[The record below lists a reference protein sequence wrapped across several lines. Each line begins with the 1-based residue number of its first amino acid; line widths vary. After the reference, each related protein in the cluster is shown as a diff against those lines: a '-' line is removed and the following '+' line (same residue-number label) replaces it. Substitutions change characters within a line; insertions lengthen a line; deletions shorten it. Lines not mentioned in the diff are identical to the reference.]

1 MPLAASTDIHMCHV
15 GLDVLSIVRRLYTE
29 SEQCSVQLNQYRHF
43 SNSVSLFPSA
53 SLLRMLTFTNWSS
66 DQPATPPGILLQP
79 FSISSTSTTPR
90 ATPLPSLSVPSN
102 PKWIASIVAFAVASI
117 SAWHVYLLALVL
129 TSFAHLHPSEA
140 SDTRQTSNAPDYE
153 SFHHHR
159 SSEGVLEWTSDNPKR
174 HSVEDVDVACN
185 DSLRMPIV
193 DLWPIADWNEL
204 NQLAF
209 PCNGF
214 RPVNQLSSKGN
225 MSWLDYEDGSHLRSP
240 ARLPI
245 QPDLLSLSTLNLN
258 TTHSKESPLTAAST
272 VNQSWLATNLSQLA
286 TNLSSFVTNQQ
297 VNGTTTSRHNL
308 SELSIN
314 GASFGNGTQ
323 VIVLEP
329 DLRVHHPILAV
340 ILAFICVVVVFG
352 NVLTMVSIFKERY
365 LHTVTNYFVA
375 SLAFSDCLVGALVMP
390 FSVVLEVIF
399 FRFLINCWR
408 KC

>member
-1 MPLAASTDIHMCHV
+1 MPPLAASTDIHMCHV

-29 SEQCSVQLNQYRHF
+29 SEKCSVQMNQYRHF
-43 SNSVSLFPSA
+43 ENSVSPFPSA
-53 SLLRMLTFTNWSS
+53 RLLRMLTFTNWSIGQS
-66 DQPATPPGILLQP
+66 TTPPGTLLQP
-79 FSISSTSTTPR
+79 FYISSTSTTPR
-90 ATPLPSLSVPSN
+90 ATPLPSSPVPST
-102 PKWIASIVAFAVASI
+102 PKWIASIIAFAVASI
-117 SAWHVYLLALVL
+117 SARHIYLLALVL
-129 TSFAHLHPSEA
+129 TSLAHLHPSEA
-140 SDTRQTSNAPDYE
+140 SDIRQTSNAPDYE
-153 SFHHHR
+153 PFHHHR
-159 SSEGVLEWTSDNPKR
+159 SSEGVLEWSSDYPKR

-185 DSLRMPIV
+185 DSLRLPIV
-193 DLWPIADWNEL
+193 DLWPVADWNEL

-258 TTHSKESPLTAAST
+258 TTHNKDFTLTAAST
-272 VNQSWLATNLSQLA
+272 VNQSWLVTNMSQLA
-286 TNLSSFVTNQQ
+286 TNLSFVTNQQ

-314 GASFGNGTQ
+314 GAIYGTSFGNGTQ

-390 FSVVLEVIF
+390 FSVVLEVKF
-399 FRFLINCWR
+399 FRF
-408 KC
+408 